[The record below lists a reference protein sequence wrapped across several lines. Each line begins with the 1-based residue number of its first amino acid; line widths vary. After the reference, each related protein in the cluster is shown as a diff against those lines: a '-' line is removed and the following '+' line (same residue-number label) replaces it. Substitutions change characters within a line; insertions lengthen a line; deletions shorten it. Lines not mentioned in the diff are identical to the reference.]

1 MFKRTLL
8 AAALACALPT
18 ATLAAEAD
26 VAALRAEF
34 DAKLK
39 ALQDHYE
46 ARLAELEGRAA
57 QPAAALASAAPAIDR
72 IGEIS
77 SGTAMNPKISVIFDG
92 VYYTDNKKGEGPE
105 MLEHIDGIN
114 HSHDHE
120 GHSHGELE
128 RGFNLRETEIAFS
141 STVSPYFDAA
151 MYMTVS
157 SDGGVELEEA
167 YFDTRQ
173 LPAGLKVR
181 GGKFL
186 SNVGYLNSQHPH
198 TWDFVDQNL
207 PYRTLLGD
215 HGLMDIGVRLDW
227 TPKTGSLYTLLGVE
241 LLQGR
246 EQIIATGGEE
256 LPDDLISTGFG
267 EMPASKA
274 GPRLM
279 TAYAKFSP
287 DLGDQ
292 HALRIGL
299 WGAKSNQLQEVHDH
313 RDENPAAAVHGLSGD
328 GNLWGLEAVYKFDS
342 PAAEGVGDL
351 SLTAEY
357 LREQK
362 DLSVAYHQ
370 TNEALLGAPR
380 KFTQDGLYLQA
391 VYGFAPSWQVGLRY
405 DVTGL
410 TSEVDRG
417 SSVSEY
423 EKSDRWTLAVTRN
436 LTEFSRL
443 RLQAST
449 ANLAVEGE
457 KEKVNQIYLQYQ
469 HSLGSHGAHAF

>member
-1 MFKRTLL
+1 MFRPTLF
-8 AAALACALPT
+8 AAALACACPPAALAGDAEL
-18 ATLAAEAD
+18 AT
-26 VAALRAEF
+26 LRAEF

-46 ARLAELEGRAA
+46 ARLAELEARAA
-57 QPAAALASAAPAIDR
+57 KPAPAPLPVTDR
-72 IGEIS
+72 IGEVS

-92 VYYTDNKKGEGPE
+92 VYYTDNKQGAGPE

-114 HSHDHE
+114 HGHDHA

-167 YFDTRQ
+167 WFDTRQ
-173 LPAGLKVR
+173 LPAGLKLR

-186 SNVGYLNSQHPH
+186 SNIGYLNSQHPH
-198 TWDFVDQNL
+198 TWDFIDATL

-215 HGLMDIGVRLDW
+215 HGLMDTGVRLDW
-227 TPKTGSLYTLLGVE
+227 TPKTGSVYTLLGLE

-246 EQIIATGGEE
+246 EQTIATGAEE
-256 LPDDLISTGFG
+256 LPDDVIGTGFG
-267 EMPASKA
+267 AMPDGKA
-274 GPRLM
+274 GPRLL

-287 DLGDQ
+287 DLGDS
-292 HALRIGL
+292 HALRVGL
-299 WGAKSNQLQEVHDH
+299 WGAKSNHLQEIHDH
-313 RDENPAAAVHGLSGD
+313 REEDPAAVVHGLSGD
-328 GNLWGLEAVYKFDS
+328 ASLWGIEAVYKFDA
-342 PAAEGVGDL
+342 PGAEGVGDL
-351 SLTAEY
+351 TVAAEY
-357 LREQK
+357 LRERK
-362 DLSVAYHQ
+362 DLEVVYHQ
-370 TNEALLGAPR
+370 TNAGLLGAPR
-380 KFTQDGLYLQA
+380 AFTQDGLYLQA
-391 VYGFAPSWQVGLRY
+391 VYGFAPNWQVGLRY
-405 DVTGL
+405 DVSGL
-410 TSEVDRG
+410 TSEVDLG
-417 SSVSEY
+417 TSVTGY
-423 EKSDRWTLAVTRN
+423 DQSDRWTLAVTRS

-449 ANLAVEGE
+449 ADLSVEGASE
-457 KEKVNQIYLQYQ
+457 RVNQVYLQYQ

>member
-8 AAALACALPT
+8 AAALACAFPA
-18 ATLAAEAD
+18 ATLAADAD
-26 VAALRAEF
+26 LAALRAEF
-34 DAKLK
+34 DEKIK
-39 ALQDHYE
+39 TLQAQYE
-46 ARLAELEGRAA
+46 ARLAELETRATR
-57 QPAAALASAAPAIDR
+57 PAVSAPAPVADR
-72 IGEIS
+72 IGEVS

-92 VYYTDNKKGEGPE
+92 VYYADNKKGAGPE

-128 RGFNLRETEIAFS
+128 RGFNLRETELAFS

-151 MYMTVS
+151 MYMTVG

-173 LPAGLKVR
+173 LPAGLKLR

-186 SNVGYLNSQHPH
+186 SNIGYLNSQHPH
-198 TWDFVDQNL
+198 AWDFVDATL

-215 HGLMDIGVRLDW
+215 HGLMDTGVRLDW
-227 TPKTGSLYTLLGVE
+227 TPKTGRVYTLLGME
-241 LLQGR
+241 LLQGK
-246 EQIIATGGEE
+246 EQTIATGAEA
-256 LPDDLISTGFG
+256 LPEDVIGAGFG
-267 EMPASKA
+267 DLPEGKA

-287 DLGDQ
+287 DLGDS
-292 HALRIGL
+292 HALRLGL

-313 RDENPAAAVHGLSGD
+313 RDENPAAVVHGLSGD
-328 GNLWGLEAVYKFDS
+328 ANLWGLEAVYKFDA

-351 SLTAEY
+351 TIAAEY
-357 LREQK
+357 LREKK
-362 DLSVAYHQ
+362 DLEIAYHQ
-370 TNEALLGAPR
+370 TNAALIGAPR
-380 KFTQDGLYLQA
+380 EFTQDGLYLQA
-391 VYGFAPSWQVGLRY
+391 VYGFAPHWQVGLRY

-417 SSVSEY
+417 TSVTEN

-436 LTEFSRL
+436 LTEFLRL

-449 ANLAVEGE
+449 ADLHVEGAP
-457 KEKVNQIYLQYQ
+457 EKVNQVYLQYQ

>member
-1 MFKRTLL
+1 MFKRPLL
-8 AAALACALPT
+8 AAALACALP
-18 ATLAAEAD
+18 ATSLAAEAD
-26 VAALRAEF
+26 IATLRAEF

-46 ARLAELEGRAA
+46 ARLAELEARAA
-57 QPAAALASAAPAIDR
+57 QATVAPAAAPVTDR
-72 IGEIS
+72 IGEVS

-92 VYYTDNKKGEGPE
+92 VYYTDNKQGAGPE

-173 LPAGLKVR
+173 LPAGLKLR

-186 SNVGYLNSQHPH
+186 SNIGYLNSQHPH
-198 TWDFVDQNL
+198 TWDFVDPTL

-215 HGLMDIGVRLDW
+215 HGLMDTGVRLDW
-227 TPKTGSLYTLLGVE
+227 MPKTGSLYTLLGVE

-246 EQIIATGGEE
+246 EQTIATGSEE
-256 LPDDLISTGFG
+256 LPDDVIGTGFG
-267 EMPASKA
+267 EMPEGKA

-299 WGAKSNQLQEVHDH
+299 WGARSNQLQEVHDH
-313 RDENPAAAVHGLSGD
+313 RDEDPAAVVHGLHGD
-328 GNLWGLEAVYKFDS
+328 ASLWGLEAVYKFDA
-342 PAAEGVGDL
+342 PAADGVGDL
-351 SLTAEY
+351 TLAAEY
-357 LREQK
+357 LRQRK
-362 DLSVAYHQ
+362 DLEVAYHQ
-370 TNEALLGAPR
+370 ANASHIGAPR
-380 KFTQDGLYLQA
+380 VFTQDGFYLQA

-417 SSVSEY
+417 ASVTRN

-449 ANLAVEGE
+449 ADLSVEGASE
-457 KEKVNQIYLQYQ
+457 RVNQVYLQYQ